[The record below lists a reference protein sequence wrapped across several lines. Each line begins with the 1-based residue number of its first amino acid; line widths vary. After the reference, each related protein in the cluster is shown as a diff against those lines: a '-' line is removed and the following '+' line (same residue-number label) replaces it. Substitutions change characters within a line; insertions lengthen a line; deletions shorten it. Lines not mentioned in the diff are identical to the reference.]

1 MSILM
6 ISLALSEMI
15 FTFYDSP
22 KDIVFI
28 GENHFLVGSGHI
40 GLKSPP
46 ALLCHVH
53 RGHVKTH

>member
-6 ISLALSEMI
+6 ITLVLSELT
-15 FTFYDSP
+15 FTFLDSP

-28 GENHFLVGSGHI
+28 GEDHFLVGSGHI

-46 ALLCHVH
+46 ALL
-53 RGHVKTH
+53 